1 MKRLYMLLAV
11 ILLMLAG
18 CAPKTDTIRQV
29 NVYSA
34 RNYDVDKDMLVAFE
48 AETGIKVN
56 LIEGKGD
63 ELLER
68 INREKADS
76 VADVFMT
83 VGAENIRFAQQ
94 NDLLENLDTSKIATY
109 MEDHLFGQN
118 WVAITQRARVIVYD
132 KTRIT
137 NPTIV
142 TYEDLMDP
150 QYKGKILV
158 RSSTST
164 YNVALL
170 AAMIQREGVEKTTA
184 WAQGIV
190 NNFARTPTGNDR
202 DQAKS
207 AVAGIGDYAIM
218 NTYYIGTMA
227 LSSDAEEVAVAAKLG
242 VIYPENTHV
251 NISWAAIVKGSKN
264 LSEAQQLI
272 EYLLAK
278 PQQTIYTQKNGEFP
292 IRKDVSPSDLILS
305 WGDFEA
311 EAIDF
316 EQLGSTMIEAV
327 KIFDQVKWQ

>member
-1 MKRLYMLLAV
+1 MKRLFIFVAAMLM
-11 ILLMLAG
+11 ILAG
-18 CAPKTDTIRQV
+18 CAQKSDDPRQV

-83 VGAENIRFAQQ
+83 IGAEHIYFAQQ
-94 NDLLENLDTSKIATY
+94 NDLLENLDTSGFAAFMDAQLY
-109 MEDHLFGQN
+109 GQN
-118 WVAITQRARVIVYD
+118 WVAITRRARVIVYD

-137 NPTIV
+137 NPTIE
-142 TYEDLMDP
+142 TYEDILDA
-150 QYKGKILV
+150 QYKGKLLV
-158 RSSTST
+158 RSATSS
-164 YNVALL
+164 YNIALL
-170 AAMIQREGVEKTTA
+170 AAMIQREGIENATA

-218 NTYYIGTMA
+218 NTYYIGTMTA
-227 LSSDAEEVAVAAKLG
+227 SSDAEEVAVAAKLG
-242 VIYPENTHV
+242 VIYPKNTHV

-264 LSEAQQLI
+264 ASEAQLLI

-278 PQQTIYTQKNGEFP
+278 QQQAIYTQKNGEFP
-292 IRKDVSPSDLILS
+292 IRNDVPASDLIQS
-305 WGDFEA
+305 WGTFDA
-311 EAIDF
+311 EVIDY
-316 EQLGSTMIEAV
+316 EQLGATMIEAV

>member
-1 MKRLYMLLAV
+1 MKRLYILLAV
-11 ILLMLAG
+11 LFLVLVG

-83 VGAENIRFAQQ
+83 VGAENISFAQQ
-94 NDLLENLDTSKIATY
+94 NDLLENLDTSGFAAF
-109 MEDHLFGQN
+109 MDDRLFGQN

-137 NPTIV
+137 NPTIE
-142 TYEDLMDP
+142 TYEDLLDP
-150 QYKGKILV
+150 QFKGKLLV
-158 RSSTST
+158 RSATSS

-170 AAMIQREGVEKTTA
+170 AAMIQREGVEKATV
-184 WAQGIV
+184 WAQGMV
-190 NNFARTPTGNDR
+190 NNFARVPTGNDR

-218 NTYYIGTMA
+218 NTYYIGTMSV
-227 LSSDAEEVAVAAKLG
+227 SSDAEEVAVAAKLG
-242 VIYPENTHV
+242 VIYPKNTHV

-264 LSEAQQLI
+264 PSEAQQLI

-292 IRKDVSPSDLILS
+292 IRKDVPASDLILS
-305 WGDFEA
+305 WGSFEA
-311 EAIDF
+311 EDIDF
-316 EQLGSTMIEAV
+316 EQLGTTMIEAV

>member
-264 LSEAQQLI
+264 PSEAQQLI

>member
-1 MKRLYMLLAV
+1 MKRLFIFVAVMLLF
-11 ILLMLAG
+11 LAG
-18 CAPKTDTIRQV
+18 CAPKSDVSRQV

-83 VGAENIRFAQQ
+83 VGAEHIYFAQQ
-94 NDLLENLDTSKIATY
+94 NDLLEHLDTSGFAAFMDAQLY
-109 MEDHLFGQN
+109 GQN
-118 WVAITQRARVIVYD
+118 WVAITRRARVIVYD
-132 KTRIT
+132 KTRII
-137 NPTIV
+137 NPTIE
-142 TYEDLMDP
+142 TYEDILDA
-150 QYKGKILV
+150 QYKGKLLV
-158 RSSTST
+158 RSATSS
-164 YNVALL
+164 YNIALL
-170 AAMIQREGVEKTTA
+170 AAMIQREGIENATA

-218 NTYYIGTMA
+218 NTYYIGTMSA
-227 LSSDAEEVAVAAKLG
+227 SSDAEEVAVAAKLG
-242 VIYPENTHV
+242 VIYPKNTHV

-264 LSEAQQLI
+264 ASEAQLLI

-278 PQQTIYTQKNGEFP
+278 QQQAIYTQKNGEFP
-292 IRKDVSPSDLILS
+292 IRNDVPASDLILS
-305 WGDFEA
+305 WGTFDA
-311 EAIDF
+311 EVIDY
-316 EQLGSTMIEAV
+316 EQLGATMIEAV

>member
-1 MKRLYMLLAV
+1 MKRLYLFIAV
-11 ILLMLAG
+11 LLMILAG

-68 INREKADS
+68 INREKSDS

-83 VGAENIRFAQQ
+83 VGAEHISFAQQ
-94 NDLLENLDTSKIATY
+94 NDLLANLNTSGFADF

-137 NPTIV
+137 NPSIE
-142 TYEDLMDP
+142 TYEDLLDL
-150 QYKGKILV
+150 QYKGKLLV
-158 RSSTST
+158 RSATST

-170 AAMIQREGVEKTTA
+170 AAMIQREGVEKATV

-190 NNFARTPTGNDR
+190 DNFARTPSGNDR

-227 LSSDAEEVAVAAKLG
+227 MSSDAEEVAVAAKLG
-242 VIYPENTHV
+242 VIYPKNTHV

-264 LSEAQQLI
+264 PTEAQQLI

-292 IRKDVSPSDLILS
+292 IRKDVSASDLILS
-305 WGDFEA
+305 WGTFEA
-311 EAIDF
+311 EDIDF
-316 EQLGSTMIEAV
+316 EQLGTTMIEAV

>member
-1 MKRLYMLLAV
+1 
-11 ILLMLAG
+11 
-18 CAPKTDTIRQV
+18 
-29 NVYSA
+29 
-34 RNYDVDKDMLVAFE
+34 
-48 AETGIKVN
+48 
-56 LIEGKGD
+56 
-63 ELLER
+63 
-68 INREKADS
+68 
-76 VADVFMT
+76 MT
-83 VGAENIRFAQQ
+83 VGAEHISFAQQ
-94 NDLLENLDTSKIATY
+94 NDLLANLNTSGFADF

-137 NPTIV
+137 NPSIE
-142 TYEDLMDP
+142 TYEDLLDL
-150 QYKGKILV
+150 QYKGKLLV
-158 RSSTST
+158 RSATST

-170 AAMIQREGVEKTTA
+170 AAMIQREGVEKATV

-190 NNFARTPTGNDR
+190 DNFARTPSGNDR

-227 LSSDAEEVAVAAKLG
+227 MSSDAEEVAVAAKLG
-242 VIYPENTHV
+242 VIYPKNTHV

-264 LSEAQQLI
+264 PTEAQQLI

-292 IRKDVSPSDLILS
+292 IRKDVSASDLILS
-305 WGDFEA
+305 WGTFEA
-311 EAIDF
+311 EDIDF
-316 EQLGSTMIEAV
+316 EQLGTTMIEAV

>member
-1 MKRLYMLLAV
+1 
-11 ILLMLAG
+11 MLAG

-264 LSEAQQLI
+264 PSEAQQLI